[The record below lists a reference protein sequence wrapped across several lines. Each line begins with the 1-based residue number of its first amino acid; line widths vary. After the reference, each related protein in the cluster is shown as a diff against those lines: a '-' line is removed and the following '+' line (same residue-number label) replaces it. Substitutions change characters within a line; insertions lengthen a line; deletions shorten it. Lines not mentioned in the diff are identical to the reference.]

1 MRSVAERVIEYPI
14 SWRFAQRSGYR
25 KADPCFISVNPW
37 IECASMSSAVRVR
50 FAPSPTGYLH
60 IGGARTALFNW
71 LYAKHTGGTL
81 VLRVED
87 TDRARNTEEA
97 ARALYVGLRWLGL
110 DWDEGPEAGGNFG
123 PYFQSEREAVYQNY
137 LDKLRATD
145 RVYDDAGSIRFRFAR
160 EKVVVDDVICGRI
173 EFDMTSPE
181 TNPDMTI
188 RRPDGSWIFHF
199 VNVVDDIEMKI
210 SHVIRGEDHL
220 SNTPKHVQLYRAFE
234 AAPPR
239 FAHIPL
245 ILNKDGSKMSKR
257 DQGASI
263 NTYIDG
269 GYLPEAVRNYLC
281 LLGWS
286 PKDNREKIEIE
297 EVVRLFDLEKV
308 HRKNASFDLDKC
320 TWLNGEYVR
329 ELSDD
334 RFQKLARQA
343 LERTGVD
350 LSFFPP
356 EYVRAALETCKGK
369 FKIFSELPA
378 YCGFYFNDEFEFNP
392 EGLAKHFVPENKGR
406 LVAVREAFAALAHF
420 DAATLEAALKATAA
434 QLDVKVGA
442 LVHPT
447 RLAVTGSNAGP
458 SLYHLLEILGKEKV
472 LARIDGA
479 LRRF

>member
-1 MRSVAERVIEYPI
+1 
-14 SWRFAQRSGYR
+14 
-25 KADPCFISVNPW
+25 
-37 IECASMSSAVRVR
+37 MSSNVRVR

-71 LYAKHTGGTL
+71 LYAKHTGGNL
-81 VLRVED
+81 ILRIED
-87 TDRARNTEEA
+87 TDRARNTAEA
-97 ARALYVGLRWLGL
+97 AQAIYDGLRWLGL
-110 DWDEGPEAGGNFG
+110 DWDEGPQAGGNFG
-123 PYFQSEREAVYQNY
+123 PYFQSERESIYQNY
-137 LDKLRATD
+137 LDRLRAAE
-145 RVYDDAGSIRFRFAR
+145 RVYDDAGSVRFRFAR
-160 EKVVVDDVICGRI
+160 EKVVVDDVICGHI

-220 SNTPKHVQLYRAFE
+220 SNTPKHVQLYRALG

-245 ILNKDGSKMSKR
+245 ILNLDGSKMSKR
-257 DQGASI
+257 DQGASL
-263 NTYIDG
+263 NAYKEG

-286 PKDNREKIEIE
+286 PKDNREKLELD
-297 EVVRLFDLEKV
+297 EVVRLFELEKV
-308 HRKNASFDLDKC
+308 HRKNAAFDLDKC

-329 ELSDD
+329 ELGDE
-334 RFQKLARQA
+334 RFQDLARAA
-343 LERTGVD
+343 LQKAGID
-350 LSFFPP
+350 LTKFPAD
-356 EYVRAALETCKGK
+356 YVSAALETCKGK
-369 FKIFSELPA
+369 FKIFSELAA
-378 YCGFYFNDEFEFNP
+378 YCGFYFIDDFEYNP
-392 EGLAKHFVPENKGR
+392 EGLAKHFVPENKPR
-406 LVAVREAFAALAHF
+406 LLAVRAAFAASENF
-420 DAATLEAALKATAA
+420 DAASLETALKATAA
-434 QLDVKVGA
+434 ELAVKAGA

-472 LARIDGA
+472 LVRLDRA
-479 LRRF
+479 LASF

>member
-1 MRSVAERVIEYPI
+1 MNS
-14 SWRFAQRSGYR
+14 
-25 KADPCFISVNPW
+25 D
-37 IECASMSSAVRVR
+37 VRVR
-50 FAPSPTGYLH
+50 FAPSPTGFLH

-81 VLRVED
+81 VLRIED

-97 ARALYVGLRWLGL
+97 ARAIYDGLRWLGL
-110 DWDEGPEAGGNFG
+110 DWDEGPEAGGDLG
-123 PYFQSEREAVYQNY
+123 PYFQSQREAIYQSY
-137 LDKLRATD
+137 LEKLRAAD
-145 RVYDDAGSIRFRFAR
+145 RIYDDAGSMRFRFAR

-173 EFDMTSPE
+173 EFDMTSAE

-210 SHVIRGEDHL
+210 SHVMRGEDHL
-220 SNTPKHVQLYRAFE
+220 SNTPKHMQLYKALG
-234 AAPPR
+234 ATPPR

-257 DQGASI
+257 DQGASL

-269 GYLPEAVRNYLC
+269 GYLPEAVCNYLC

-297 EVVRLFDLEKV
+297 EVVKLFELEKV

-329 ELSDD
+329 ELGDD
-334 RFQKLARQA
+334 RFHELARVA
-343 LERTGVD
+343 LEKAGVD
-350 LSFFPP
+350 FSKFPP
-356 EYVRAALETCKGK
+356 DYVRAALDTCKGK

-378 YCGFYFNDEFEFNP
+378 YCGFYFTEDISYNP
-392 EGLAKHFVPENKGR
+392 EGVAKHFIPENKPR
-406 LVAVREAFAALAHF
+406 LVAVRDAFAALENF
-420 DAATLEAALKATAA
+420 DAANLETAMKSTAA
-434 QLDVKVGA
+434 QLGLKVGA

-472 LARIDGA
+472 LERIDRA
-479 LRRF
+479 LAIL